1 MTYNKPSNLKF
12 TQLAMYFDKHFWE
25 DTDDVRND
33 DILYQYLYHIL
44 YMLACKQKWFKSFKD
59 YDEFAL
65 FAATKLYIRFMN
77 RRNLIESIT
86 TKIIEGVY
94 FDVNFDYD
102 ALAKNIREFFEKKKF
117 NTPNMFDNYNW
128 VITEDTED
136 ISIINECKKC
146 IAKALSKYSNEELTF
161 KELVVLFNNSGLFLD
176 PKVKSCL
183 NYCKSCLH
191 NLKCSYQEESF
202 CETYNADYLP
212 EGSSEAMAELQ
223 KDNVQHEYDWKLRNY
238 IIDQFQELPLKAKKI
253 VNECPYANDP
263 IIAKNLYISLLL
275 SFLNSIT
282 LPNISLEK
290 LEKKEAVGKDIYN
303 AKRKL
308 YTNEMASPIVLWNFG
323 ESYKQYLQVLLV
335 KLKKSFAKEL
345 QETRSA
351 FELSDE
357 TITDI
362 MMSVY
367 ADPTK
372 EDLYD

>member
-12 TQLAMYFDKHFWE
+12 TQIAMYFDKHFWE
-25 DTDDVRND
+25 DTDETRND

-44 YMLACKQKWFKSFKD
+44 YMLSCKQKWFKAFKD

-77 RRNLIESIT
+77 RRNLIESNT
-86 TKIIEGVY
+86 NKIIDGSY
-94 FDVNFDYD
+94 FDTDFNYD
-102 ALAKNIREFFEKKKF
+102 ALVKNIREAFNNKKF
-117 NTPNMFDNYNW
+117 NKPNMFDEYNW
-128 VITEDTED
+128 VIVEDTKD
-136 ISIINECKKC
+136 ISILNECKKY
-146 IAKALSKYSNEELTF
+146 IAKVLSKYENEELTF
-161 KELVVLFNNSGLFLD
+161 KDLVLLFNNTGLFLD

-183 NYCKSCLH
+183 NYCKTCLYQ
-191 NLKCSYQEESF
+191 LKVDYQKESF
-202 CETYNADYLP
+202 SETYNIDYLP
-212 EGSSEAMAELQ
+212 EGSSEAMAEIQ
-223 KDNVQHEYDWKLRNY
+223 KNNVQHEYDWKLRNY

-253 VNECPYANDP
+253 IDDCPYANDP
-263 IIAKNLYISLLL
+263 IIAKNLYTSLLL

-282 LPNISLEK
+282 LPNASLYK
-290 LEKKEAVGKDIYN
+290 LEIRDASGKDTYN

-308 YTNEMASPIVLWNFG
+308 YSNEMVSPIILWNFG
-323 ESYKQYLQVLLV
+323 ESYRQYLQILLV

-345 QETRSA
+345 QETRSS

-362 MMSVY
+362 LMSVY
-367 ADPTK
+367 ADPNK

>member
-12 TQLAMYFDKHFWE
+12 TQIAMYFDKHFWE
-25 DTDDVRND
+25 DTDETRND

-44 YMLACKQKWFKSFKD
+44 YMLSCKQKWFKAFKD

-77 RRNLIESIT
+77 RRNLIESNT
-86 TKIIEGVY
+86 NKIIDGSY
-94 FDVNFDYD
+94 FDTDFNYD
-102 ALAKNIREFFEKKKF
+102 ALVKNIREAFNKKKF
-117 NTPNMFDNYNW
+117 NKPNMFDEYNW
-128 VITEDTED
+128 VIVEDTKD
-136 ISIINECKKC
+136 ISILNECKKC
-146 IAKALSKYSNEELTF
+146 IAKVLSKYENEELTF
-161 KELVVLFNNSGLFLD
+161 KDLVLLFNNTGLFLD

-183 NYCKSCLH
+183 NYCKTCLYQ
-191 NLKCSYQEESF
+191 LKVDYQKESF
-202 CETYNADYLP
+202 SETYNIDYLP
-212 EGSSEAMAELQ
+212 EGSSEAMAEIQ
-223 KDNVQHEYDWKLRNY
+223 KNNVQHEYDWKLRNY

-253 VNECPYANDP
+253 IDDCPYANDP
-263 IIAKNLYISLLL
+263 IIAKNLYTSLLL

-282 LPNISLEK
+282 LPNASLYK
-290 LEKKEAVGKDIYN
+290 LEIRDASGKDTYN

-308 YTNEMASPIVLWNFG
+308 YSNEMVSPIILWNFG
-323 ESYKQYLQVLLV
+323 ESYRQYLQILLV

-345 QETRSA
+345 QETRSS

-362 MMSVY
+362 LMSVY
-367 ADPTK
+367 ADPNK